1 MLGKIITLL
10 GKSLHFHWNNKE
22 KHNLD
27 YHHAS
32 MGNDVNFCSNNVHL
46 FELGSSNCVK
56 DTDVH
61 KCPLPV

>member
-1 MLGKIITLL
+1 MEKIITLL
-10 GKSLHFHWNNKE
+10 GKSLHFHQNSNE

-32 MGNDVNFCSNNVHL
+32 MGNDVNVRSNNVHL

-56 DTDVH
+56 DIDLH
-61 KCPLPV
+61 KCPLLV